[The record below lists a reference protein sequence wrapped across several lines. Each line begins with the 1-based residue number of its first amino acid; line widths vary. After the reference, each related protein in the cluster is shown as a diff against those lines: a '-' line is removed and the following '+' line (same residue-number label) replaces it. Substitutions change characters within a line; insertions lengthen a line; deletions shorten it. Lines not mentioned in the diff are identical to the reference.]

1 MNVGLTLLT
10 LCYFIFEFWYC
21 YFYWT
26 ISALL
31 LSCMY
36 TIYHVYGVKPYL
48 ISIIYNFYYCKTK
61 IESNICTFTQIL
73 HDSATF
79 RCLNIYI
86 FSAVLSSTKQE
97 IWCLYISLYLPTNK
111 ISSYPADK
119 VFPYAI
125 YGRMW
130 SSYNI
135 SSLHK
140 EHFYGHIVST
150 FN

>member
-1 MNVGLTLLT
+1 MGLTLFT

-79 RCLNIYI
+79 RCPNIYI
-86 FSAVLSSTKQE
+86 FCCFILHKAGNLML
-97 IWCLYISLYLPTNK
+97 IYHYICQQIRSVVTLQIKCFHMQYMVGCDPITTYLPCTK
-111 ISSYPADK
+111 STLWSYCK
-119 VFPYAI
+119 
-125 YGRMW
+125 
-130 SSYNI
+130 
-135 SSLHK
+135 
-140 EHFYGHIVST
+140 HI
-150 FN
+150 